1 MKIVLFER
9 WHGSTQECGIS
20 KQYAHFCNFQS
31 LPKIENAHL
40 GCRDPLGLSGKNI
53 YLYSNMYIYYLP
65 DGLKRKFLKE
75 GDSVRYDRESP
86 EYDMSAFIPVEMK
99 AGSLIL
105 LHGDLVHQRC
115 CSGCLPY
122 NFE

>member
-1 MKIVLFER
+1 MFSDT
-9 WHGSTQECGIS
+9 H
-20 KQYAHFCNFQS
+20 HDN
-31 LPKIENAHL
+31 
-40 GCRDPLGLSGKNI
+40 
-53 YLYSNMYIYYLP
+53 LP
-65 DGLKRKFLKE
+65 DGLRRKFLKE

-115 CSGCLPY
+115 CFWGPFL
-122 NFE
+122 